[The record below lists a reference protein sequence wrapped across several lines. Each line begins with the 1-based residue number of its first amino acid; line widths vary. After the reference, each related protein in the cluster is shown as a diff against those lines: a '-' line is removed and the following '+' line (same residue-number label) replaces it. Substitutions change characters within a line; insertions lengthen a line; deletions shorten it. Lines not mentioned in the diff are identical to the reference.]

1 MKSKSIKINVLETT
15 PDFVKVKLP
24 FLKVPVKMNHNF
36 FNSRLQ
42 TGYFKLPDEYPRRKT
57 A

>member
-1 MKSKSIKINVLETT
+1 MESKSINVDVLESA

-24 FLKVPVKMNHNF
+24 FLEIPVKMNRDF

-42 TGYFKLPDEYPRRKT
+42 IGYFQLSEEYPRRKT

>member
-1 MKSKSIKINVLETT
+1 MESKSINVDVLESA

-24 FLKVPVKMNHNF
+24 FLEIPVKMNHDF

-42 TGYFKLPDEYPRRKT
+42 IGYFQLSEEYPRRKT

>member
-1 MKSKSIKINVLETT
+1 MKNKSIKIHVLESAE
-15 PDFVKVKLP
+15 DFVKVKLP
-24 FLKVPVKMNHNF
+24 FLEIPVKMNHDF

-42 TGYFKLPDEYPRRKT
+42 TGYFKLPEEYPRRKT